1 MFYKI
6 KGIQKLLNNNEITYE
21 EFIDKCDVLVLEYD
35 KLLHDIWKALMKL
48 ELELYE
54 QMEEVN
60 QTFEQSITELVNQFI
75 ESSQGY
81 FSQIRDLEVS
91 YAENIGDLALKFQTN
106 ATLSEEI
113 VVPEILKPV
122 TQYGIFVFLY
132 FFSTYLLLNF
142 AKQVGVPHTQKL
154 CSS

>member
-122 TQYGIFVFLY
+122 TRYTVSIFPY
-132 FFSTYLLLNF
+132 FF
-142 AKQVGVPHTQKL
+142 
-154 CSS
+154 